1 MRKELVKKIPL
12 SISESLK
19 IKKKIGKEVSVAI
32 AEAVAQCK
40 VDVISAYPITPQTH
54 IVEHLAELVNN
65 GELEAEYIPVE
76 SEHAA
81 MSACIGASAT
91 SARTFTSTSSQGL
104 LLMYENLFIASAL
117 RLPIVMVIVNRSIS
131 APINIWND
139 HSDVMTMRD
148 SGWITTFAEN
158 GQEAVDLIYHAY
170 RVAEKALLPV
180 AVNIDGFTLSHVI
193 EPIELLDQELVD
205 KYVPP
210 LRMKYKLDPKNPI
223 TMGAIGVPEIYTEAK
238 KAQDEALNASYRIIV
253 NAWKE
258 FEKLTG
264 RRYQPVETYQMEDA
278 EVALLIMG
286 SLAETAMNAVDF
298 LRKKGKKAGLIRFR
312 LWRPFPLK
320 DFLRAIGKIRAL
332 GVIDRAVSHGS
343 TGGPVGIEV
352 RSALYQSNKRP
363 KVVNFIAGL
372 SGRDVTVDDF
382 VELFEKTYEAI
393 NKKPKFSYEIYGV
406 KE

>member
-1 MRKELVKKIPL
+1 MSKRLA
-12 SISESLK
+12 
-19 IKKKIGKEVSVAI
+19 KEVSIAI

-54 IVEHLAELVNN
+54 IVEHLADLVNN

-91 SARTFTSTSSQGL
+91 SARTFTSTSAQGL
-104 LLMYENLFIASAL
+104 LLMYENLFIASAF

-131 APINIWND
+131 APISIWND

-286 SLAETAMNAVDF
+286 SLAETAMNAVDL

-320 DFLRAIGKIRAL
+320 DFLRAIGKIKAL
-332 GVIDRAVSHGS
+332 GIVDRAVSHGA